1 MARKRHPAPKQ
12 SKLVAMDFL
21 GDLPAYAPTHLQL
34 EAAATKLAGLLED
47 ACGATPTILLGTDVT
62 VTRDDGSLWLTRTR
76 TDPWQL
82 GDGTWVVGLEGR
94 AGGRSEERRV
104 GKECIAVC
112 RSRWSPYHLKVP
124 REIGRAHV

>member
-1 MARKRHPAPKQ
+1 MPAPKQ

-21 GDLPAYAPTHLQL
+21 GDLPAYSPTHLQL

-47 ACGATPTILLGTDVT
+47 ACGAATPAILLGTDVT

-94 AGGRSEERRV
+94 AGGYLLDRVRR
-104 GKECIAVC
+104 
-112 RSRWSPYHLKVP
+112 R
-124 REIGRAHV
+124 REGDA